1 MYPRHCHESFYG
13 LYIIFTF
20 PAGSASSPLRQQI
33 GRLPIQRLIGFHRSH
48 INSTWMLIDHEAPHL
63 PFRGGFDYT
72 APQWDL
78 TVGQLDVTVS
88 IQRFKEKGMI
98 LTGWLLSIRQICAF
112 SGPSVTSKHLDFT
125 TIFWPRL
132 LTHILGDK

>member
-1 MYPRHCHESFYG
+1 MK
-13 LYIIFTF
+13 
-20 PAGSASSPLRQQI
+20 
-33 GRLPIQRLIGFHRSH
+33 RLICPSE
-48 INSTWMLIDHEAPHL
+48 MDLITLHL
-63 PFRGGFDYT
+63 K
-72 APQWDL
+72 WDL
-78 TVGQLDVTVS
+78 TLGQLDVTVS
-88 IQRFKEKGMI
+88 IQRFKEKRMI